1 MTSSQLET
9 FAAAAGAAA
18 ALIAIEL
25 GLASLRAWLLS
36 LAVALF
42 APAIVLTFW
51 QWLLVVVTI
60 RFLLIDLNSSKK

>member
-1 MTSSQLET
+1 MTNSQVKT
-9 FAAAAGAAA
+9 FATATAAFIGFVAVVFG
-18 ALIAIEL
+18 I
-25 GLASLRAWLLS
+25 ASLRAWLLS

-60 RFLLIDLNSSKK
+60 HFLLADLNSSKK